1 MTLRTETT
9 TSTAPV
15 APVART
21 ASVPSAA
28 GPAPAHGGA
37 SYSDL
42 LERVRYEGAYPT
54 RERAEESV
62 RSVLAALG
70 RQLVGD
76 ERVDLAARLPV
87 EAALV
92 FTAQVP
98 ATTPLTGWEF
108 VKDLARRTGG
118 SPATTRWDVGAV
130 LAPVARLAGPELAD
144 RIVDRLPSGYAL
156 LFGRAELRPHRRA
169 GDTAGAARAARASR
183 PFAGRG
189 AA

>member
-1 MTLRTETT
+1 MAPATSATSATE
-9 TSTAPV
+9 
-15 APVART
+15 
-21 ASVPSAA
+21 SVPAR
-28 GPAPAHGGA
+28 GGA
-37 SYSDL
+37 SYSGL
-42 LERVRYEGAYPT
+42 LEQVRYEGAYPT

-130 LAPVARLAGPELAD
+130 LAPVARLAGPEL
-144 RIVDRLPSGYAL
+144 VDRVVGQLPSGYAL
-156 LFGRAELRPHRRA
+156 LFGRAELVAPRR
-169 GDTAGAARAARASR
+169 TAR
-183 PFAGRG
+183 PFADQE